1 MRVNRQIRVPRVR
14 VINKDGEQIGIMTVE
29 EALRAADSAG
39 LDLVEIVPTAV
50 PPVCRI
56 IDYGKFLYDQAKRDK
71 ENKKAQHQIKVK
83 EVKIK
88 PNIDDH
94 DLETKMRHAREFLEK
109 GDKVKVTCQFR
120 GREMAHPEIG
130 VALMKRV
137 QETLQ
142 DCASVDAPPNQ
153 MGRLLIMILS
163 PGVKK
168 KSEKVEKKAAPAA
181 GSASADAP
189 LAPPPS
195 TSHIP
200 PVK

>member
-14 VINKDGEQIGIMTVE
+14 VINRDGEQIGIMTVE
-29 EALRAADSAG
+29 EALRAADAAG

-56 IDYGKFLYDQAKRDK
+56 IDYGKFLYDQAKREK
-71 ENKKAQHQIKVK
+71 ENKKAQHQMKVK

-88 PNIDDH
+88 PNIDDN
-94 DLETKMRHAREFLEK
+94 DFNTKMRHAREFLEK

-137 QETLQ
+137 QEVLQ

-153 MGRLLIMILS
+153 MGRLLMMILS
-163 PGVKK
+163 PGTKK
-168 KSEKVEKKAAPAA
+168 KSEKAAEKKPTATPT
-181 GSASADAP
+181 
-189 LAPPPS
+189 APPASS
-195 TSHIP
+195 TLP
-200 PVK
+200 TTPT

>member
-14 VINKDGEQIGIMTVE
+14 VINKDGEQVGIMTVE
-29 EALRAADSAG
+29 EALRMADAAE

-71 ENKKAQHQIKVK
+71 ESKKSQHQMKVK

-130 VALMKRV
+130 VALMKRI
-137 QETLQ
+137 QEELK

-153 MGRLLIMILS
+153 MGRLLMMILS
-163 PGVKK
+163 PGAKK
-168 KSEKVEKKAAPAA
+168 KNEKIEKKPTEASGNPS
-181 GSASADAP
+181 SA
-189 LAPPPS
+189 PS
-195 TSHIP
+195 TP
-200 PVK
+200 PVKL

>member
-14 VINKDGEQIGIMTVE
+14 VISKEGEQVGIMTLD
-29 EALRAADSAG
+29 EALRAADAAG

-56 IDYGKFLYDQAKRDK
+56 IDYGKFLYDQAKREK
-71 ENKKAQHQIKVK
+71 ENKKSQHQMKVK

-88 PNIDDH
+88 PNIDDN
-94 DLETKMRHAREFLEK
+94 DFNTKMRHAREFLEK

-137 QETLQ
+137 QEVLH
-142 DCASVDAPPNQ
+142 DCASIDAPPNQ
-153 MGRLLIMILS
+153 MGRLLMMVLS
-163 PGVKK
+163 PGAKK
-168 KSEKVEKKAAPAA
+168 KAEKKPSAHAAAPAA
-181 GSASADAP
+181 QVPEAP
-189 LAPPPS
+189 AAE
-195 TSHIP
+195 
-200 PVK
+200 